1 MTLEFIGHVG
11 SRSGSDVIPASG
23 PIIDKDY
30 IRRIALGAEQV
41 GFDRLLIG
49 SFSTIPDNNQIA
61 AYVLHETQRL
71 GVMLAHRTG
80 FVAPTLAAR
89 QLATLDHFS
98 DGRLGVHIISGGTDE
113 DQQRDGDFLG
123 HDERYARTDEYLDI
137 VRKVWTSD
145 KAIDHEGKHYRFKG
159 AFSTVK
165 PLQAAGIPIYFGG
178 SSDAAIEV
186 AGKHADVY
194 ALWGEPLDQTADTI
208 ARVRA
213 AAARHGREHEVRF
226 VLAFRPVVA
235 ETEELA
241 WARTR
246 ELLEIVKSPNR
257 PAHGGGGRN
266 SSLPMNV
273 GSVRLREAAAR
284 GKVLDKRLWTELA
297 AATGASGNSTA
308 LVGTGEQVAEALL
321 DYHALGV
328 TSFLIRCFDP
338 LQDTQVFGREVIP
351 RVRQALAAA
360 PAAAQAH
367 ASALSL

>member
-1 MTLEFIGHVG
+1 MTTLEFIGHTG
-11 SRSGSDVIPASG
+11 SRAGSDVLPPSG
-23 PIIDKDY
+23 PVVDKAY
-30 IRRIALGAEQV
+30 IRTLARSAEDA
-41 GFDRLLIG
+41 GLDRLLIG

-61 AYVLHETQRL
+61 AYVLHETTRL

-89 QLATLDHFS
+89 QLATLDHFA

-123 HDERYARTDEYLDI
+123 HDERYARTDEYLGI
-137 VRKVWTSD
+137 LRRVWGSD
-145 KAIDHEGKHYRFKG
+145 APFDHEGRFYRARG

-165 PLQAAGIPIYFGG
+165 PLQPGGIPVYFGG
-178 SSDAAIEV
+178 SSDVAVEV
-186 AGKHADVY
+186 AGRHADVY

-213 AAARHGREHEVRF
+213 AAARHGRERHIRF

-235 ETEELA
+235 DTEDAA

-246 ELLEIVKSPNR
+246 DILEAVQKHDRRHSPQAGDR
-257 PAHGGGGRN
+257 G
-266 SSLPMNV
+266 LPQNV

-284 GKVLDKRLWTELA
+284 GKVLDKRLWTEVA
-297 AATGASGNSTA
+297 AVTGAHGNSTA
-308 LVGTGEQVAEALL
+308 LVGTPDQVADALL

-328 TSFLIRCFDP
+328 TSFLVRCFDP
-338 LQDTQVFGREVIP
+338 LADTVVFGREVAP
-351 RVRQALAAA
+351 RVRAAVAARAAAA
-360 PAAAQAH
+360 PAL
-367 ASALSL
+367 SATA

>member
-11 SRSGSDVIPASG
+11 SRSGSDVLPASG
-23 PIIDKDY
+23 PIVDKAY
-30 IRRIALGAEQV
+30 IRELSLAAERT

-61 AYVLHETQRL
+61 AYVLHETTRL

-123 HDERYARTDEYLDI
+123 HDERYDRTDEYLD
-137 VRKVWTSD
+137 VLRKVWTGD
-145 KAIDHEGKHYRFKG
+145 KPFDHEGKHYRFKG
-159 AFSTVK
+159 AFSTIK
-165 PLQAAGIPIYFGG
+165 PLQPAGIPIYFGG

-208 ARVRA
+208 RRVRA
-213 AAARHGREHEVRF
+213 SAARFGRADKIRF

-235 ETEELA
+235 DTEDAA

-246 ELLEIVKSPNR
+246 ELLEIVKQPNR
-257 PAHGGGGRN
+257 PVHGGGR
-266 SSLPMNV
+266 SSTLPMNV
-273 GSVRLREAAAR
+273 GSQRLRQAAER

-297 AATGASGNSTA
+297 GATGASGNSTA
-308 LVGTGEQVAEALL
+308 LVGTGAQVADALL

-351 RVRQALAAA
+351 LVRQALAAR
-360 PAAAQAH
+360 PDPKTEAAAL
-367 ASALSL
+367 AL

>member
-11 SRSGSDVIPASG
+11 SRAGSDVIAASG
-23 PIIDKDY
+23 PIVDKAY
-30 IRRIALGAEQV
+30 IRELALSAERT
-41 GFDRLLIG
+41 GFDKLLIG

-61 AYVLHETQRL
+61 AYVLHETTRL

-89 QLATLDHFS
+89 QLATLDHFA

-123 HDERYARTDEYLDI
+123 HDERYARTDEYLD
-137 VRKVWTSD
+137 VLRRVWSSD
-145 KAIDHEGKHYRFKG
+145 QPFDHEGHFYRFKG

-165 PLQAAGIPIYFGG
+165 PLQPGGVPIYFGG

-186 AGKHADVY
+186 AGKHADLY
-194 ALWGEPLDQTADTI
+194 ALWGEPLDQTAETI

-213 AAARHGREHEVRF
+213 AAAKHGRSVRF
-226 VLAFRPVVA
+226 VLAFRPIVEA
-235 ETEELA
+235 TEDAA

-246 ELLEIVKSPNR
+246 ELLDIVKSPDR
-257 PAHGGGGRN
+257 PVHGGGGRN
-266 SSLPMNV
+266 TSLPMNV
-273 GSVRLREAAAR
+273 GSQRLRQAAER

-297 AATGASGNSTA
+297 GATGASGNSTA
-308 LVGTGEQVAEALL
+308 LVGTGEQVADALL

-338 LQDTQVFGREVIP
+338 LRDTPVFGREVIP
-351 RVRQALAAA
+351 RVRAALAAPTA
-360 PAAAQAH
+360 KAA
-367 ASALSL
+367 